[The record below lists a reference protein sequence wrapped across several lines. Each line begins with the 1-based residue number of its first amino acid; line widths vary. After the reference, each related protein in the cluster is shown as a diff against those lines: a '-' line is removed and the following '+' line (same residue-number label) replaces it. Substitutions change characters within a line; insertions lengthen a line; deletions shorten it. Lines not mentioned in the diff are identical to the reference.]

1 MHARPIRSS
10 LGPDPN
16 GSAPVCTGPK
26 SYSSIIFTTNELTL
40 HNITFLELFILPMG
54 TISFDLDDA
63 TFHMGSHKLH
73 SYYDVT
79 Y

>member
-26 SYSSIIFTTNELTL
+26 LQPTIPFLDNISS
-40 HNITFLELFILPMG
+40 
-54 TISFDLDDA
+54 SFDIGKGGRVIQKSA
-63 TFHMGSHKLH
+63 RKHKREWGL
-73 SYYDVT
+73 SKE
-79 Y
+79 